1 MALNKNPKYDIKRK
15 YLRVLQIGLIISL
28 SLLILA
34 FKFFP
39 DVTISKGETNPLQ
52 ELVDVIDIPITENNT
67 TPPKLPNP
75 QIPIENPTDE
85 ILEDIPIESTELD
98 VFATVA
104 KVEPRVDKDEVEP
117 DVIFI
122 AVEKMPEPIGGIA
135 AIQKKI
141 VYPEFAKR
149 AGIYGKVYLTAFVD
163 EKGNVF
169 KVELVKGIGG
179 GCDEVALDAV
189 KNSRFTPG
197 EQRGVPV
204 KVRVG
209 IPIVFKLQ

>member
-1 MALNKNPKYDIKRK
+1 MALKKNPKYDIKRK
-15 YLRVLQIGLIISL
+15 YFRVLQISLIISL

-179 GCDEVALDAV
+179 GCDEVALEAV

>member
-1 MALNKNPKYDIKRK
+1 MALKKNPKYDIKRK
-15 YLRVLQIGLIISL
+15 YLRVLQISLIISL

>member
-1 MALNKNPKYDIKRK
+1 MALKKNPKYDIKRK
-15 YLRVLQIGLIISL
+15 YFRVLQISIIISL

-39 DVTISKGETNPLQ
+39 DVSNSTIETNPLQ

-67 TPPKLPNP
+67 TPPKLQNP

-85 ILEDIPIESTELD
+85 LLEDIPIESTELD
-98 VFATVA
+98 VNATIA
-104 KVEPRVDKDEVEP
+104 KVEPREEKDEVDPE
-117 DVIFI
+117 VIFV
-122 AVEKMPEPIGGIA
+122 AVEQMPEPIGGIA

-163 EKGNVF
+163 EIGDVF

-179 GCDEVALDAV
+179 GCDEVALEAV
-189 KNSRFTPG
+189 KNSRFIPG
-197 EQRGVPV
+197 KQRGIPV

>member
-1 MALNKNPKYDIKRK
+1 MALKKNPKYDIKRK
-15 YLRVLQIGLIISL
+15 YLRVLQISLIISL

-52 ELVDVIDIPITENNT
+52 ELVGVIDIPITENNT

-117 DVIFI
+117 DFIFI

-179 GCDEVALDAV
+179 GCDEVALEAV